1 MITFKEYLNEI
12 AIKGKA
18 VKGKTFAD
26 LAVGDKVTYTFE
38 GKKYTH
44 SVVDVYET
52 QIRVKTRYDVEHIIW
67 MSSKKDKDGKNV
79 WMMYN
84 DPVELINVE

>member
-1 MITFKEYLNEI
+1 MDI
-12 AIKGKA
+12 
-18 VKGKTFAD
+18 
-26 LAVGDKVTYTFE
+26 
-38 GKKYTH
+38 
-44 SVVDVYET
+44 VVNVYET
-52 QIRVKTRYDVEHIIW
+52 QIRVKTMHDAEHIIW